1 MQKVSLPKG
10 TRDFTPDM
18 MAKRNYILDIIKTS
32 FVRYGFRQIETPAM
46 ENIGTLTGK
55 YGDEG
60 DKLLFRVL
68 NSGNFMKDVD
78 SSITS
83 EIVNRIS
90 EKGLRYD
97 LTVPLAR
104 FVAMN
109 RDRLVFPFKRY
120 QIQNVWRADRPQKGR
135 YREFLQCDADI
146 VGSVSLLNEAE
157 LIRLA
162 DEVFS
167 TLKMDVVFKINN
179 RKILAGIAEYVGY
192 SGALTDITVAIDKL
206 DKVGVEKVNEGLRD
220 NGLSESSISKLQQ
233 ILFME
238 GGNREKLETLKGLL
252 GNEVGRLGISEVEKV
267 LDYLDIVGLKMDVV
281 LDFSLARGL
290 DYYTGC
296 IFEAKVTDFEIGSVL
311 GGGRY
316 DNLTSVFGL
325 ENVSGVGLSF
335 GIDRIYDV
343 LDGLNLFPDTLSN
356 STEVL
361 FLNLGD
367 EEAKYCLTYVK
378 ELRDIGINTELYPD
392 TIKIQKQLA
401 YADNYNIPYVVIV
414 GENEMKEGV
423 IKVKSMK
430 TGNQINV
437 YPELLST
444 CFNNINNGLGLF

>member
-10 TRDFTPDM
+10 TRDFMPDM
-18 MAKRNYILDIIKTS
+18 MAKRNYILDTIKTS

-46 ENIGTLTGK
+46 ENLGVLTGK

-60 DKLLFRVL
+60 DKLMFRVL
-68 NSGNFMKDVD
+68 NSGNFMKGTD
-78 SSITS
+78 TS
-83 EIVNRIS
+83 VTPDIVNRIS
-90 EKGLRYD
+90 EQGLRYD

-192 SGALTDITVAIDKL
+192 TGALTDITVAIDKL

-267 LDYLDIVGLKMDVV
+267 LEYLDIVGLKMDVV

-343 LDGLNLFPDTLSN
+343 LDGLNLFPGTLSN

-378 ELRDIGINTELYPD
+378 ELRDIGINAELYPD
-392 TIKIQKQLA
+392 TIKIQKQLV
-401 YADNYNIPYVVIV
+401 YADKRNIPIVVIV
-414 GENEMKEGV
+414 GENELKDNTV
-423 IKVKSMK
+423 TIKFMDVGMQTTVKSYML
-430 TGNQINV
+430 TSCVINSL
-437 YPELLST
+437 YRFREE
-444 CFNNINNGLGLF
+444 